1 MRFIDLLQQFLD
13 YLVKHGIH
21 DVLPAIGLGFVG
33 YWLAHYLPRLLG
45 GVMTRAHVEPTLTT
59 FVIHVS
65 RYALFIFFTIVV
77 LSRLGIE
84 TTSLIAMI
92 GAAGLAIGLALQ
104 GSLSNFAAG
113 VLIIVL
119 RPFRVGDLVEV
130 GGATGTVQDIQIF
143 TTVLHTADNL
153 RIVVPNDLITKGKIT
168 NYSANDIRRIDLTVG
183 VAYTHDLE
191 QVRQILSDILGKDSR
206 ILAVPAPSV
215 TVAELSK
222 NSMQFALRAW
232 SKTSDYETVRGS
244 VLEQIKLTFD
254 QHTIAML

>member
-1 MRFIDLLQQFLD
+1 
-13 YLVKHGIH
+13 
-21 DVLPAIGLGFVG
+21 
-33 YWLAHYLPRLLG
+33 
-45 GVMTRAHVEPTLTT
+45 MTRAHVEPTLTT
-59 FVIHVS
+59 LIVHVS
-65 RYALFIFFTIVV
+65 RYALFIFFTIVI

-84 TTSLIAMI
+84 TTSLVAIL

-113 VLIIVL
+113 VLIIVF

-153 RIVVPNDLITKGKIT
+153 RIVVPNDLITKGRIT
-168 NYSANDIRRIDLTVG
+168 NYSANDIRRIDFIVG
-183 VAYTHDLE
+183 VAYMQDLE
-191 QVRQILSDILGKDSR
+191 QVRQILTDILVKDPR
-206 ILAVPAPSV
+206 ILAAPAPGV
-215 TVAELSK
+215 MVAELSK

-232 SKTSDYETVRGS
+232 SKTSDYEAVRGS

-254 QHTIAML
+254 QHDIAML